1 MHLEKT
7 KPSLQTCNFEN
18 EKLMYIQGTKTRLAK
33 KTKSKKQ
40 KNKICK
46 KIFRKNRI
54 KKKTRTRSPKTCIP
68 TNINLMQK
76 FD

>member
-1 MHLEKT
+1 MLMLLEKT

-18 EKLMYIQGTKTRLAK
+18 KKLMYIQGTKTRLAK
-33 KTKSKKQ
+33 KSLKNTKLE
-40 KNKICK
+40 
-46 KIFRKNRI
+46 
-54 KKKTRTRSPKTCIP
+54 KTRIRSPKKSIP